1 MVIPEVRL
9 DPRKLAKFLVFCCAA
24 CPCLASLAIVKDYT
38 GRIIPSG
45 RCARLYE
52 ARYPYG
58 SQQNRHPGRPAA
70 QSQEYLPGNSA
81 EHSDRDYG
89 PIRLGQVLTRL
100 RHTLRRGPA
109 PLRRVAL
116 GLRSTVPRSDGAP

>member
-9 DPRKLAKFLVFCCAA
+9 DPRKLAKFLAFCCAA
-24 CPCLASLAIVKDYT
+24 CPCLDSLAIVKDYT

-89 PIRLGQVLTRL
+89 TIPLGSVLTSL
-100 RHTLRRGPA
+100 RHTFTSGPA
-109 PLRRVAL
+109 LPPRVAL
-116 GLRSTVPRSDGAP
+116 A